1 MDIFDFALKME
12 RESEKYY
19 REQAG
24 KTDFLDLRILLEK
37 LADTEAKHYE
47 IVEAL
52 RSQNNDLLPEDW
64 TLEETKNIFDSYIKD
79 TEAMCKAISI
89 KKDKAEQLDIYR
101 LALIKEQESAA
112 VYEKILTQT
121 EDKNAQAVIKRL
133 IKEEQAHAAVMD
145 EIIDLLNK
153 VSDWVESAEFNHT
166 EAY

>member
-64 TLEETKNIFDSYIKD
+64 TLEETKNIFESYIKD
-79 TEAMCKAISI
+79 NEAM
-89 KKDKAEQLDIYR
+89 
-101 LALIKEQESAA
+101 
-112 VYEKILTQT
+112 
-121 EDKNAQAVIKRL
+121 
-133 IKEEQAHAAVMD
+133 
-145 EIIDLLNK
+145 
-153 VSDWVESAEFNHT
+153 
-166 EAY
+166 

>member
-1 MDIFDFALKME
+1 MDILDFALKME

-89 KKDKAEQLDIYR
+89 KKDKTEQRTRQREPLDIAR
-101 LALIKEQESAA
+101 KTKRKIGFIGIGHLID
-112 VYEKILTQT
+112 QT
-121 EDKNAQAVIKRL
+121 YFSFHFYPIQ
-133 IKEEQAHAAVMD
+133 Q
-145 EIIDLLNK
+145 
-153 VSDWVESAEFNHT
+153 
-166 EAY
+166 

>member
-89 KKDKAEQLDIYR
+89 KKDKTERKGMILS
-101 LALIKEQESAA
+101 IKDKK
-112 VYEKILTQT
+112 EKNKTS
-121 EDKNAQAVIKRL
+121 KAVIKL
-133 IKEEQAHAAVMD
+133 DFK
-145 EIIDLLNK
+145 L
-153 VSDWVESAEFNHT
+153 W
-166 EAY
+166 